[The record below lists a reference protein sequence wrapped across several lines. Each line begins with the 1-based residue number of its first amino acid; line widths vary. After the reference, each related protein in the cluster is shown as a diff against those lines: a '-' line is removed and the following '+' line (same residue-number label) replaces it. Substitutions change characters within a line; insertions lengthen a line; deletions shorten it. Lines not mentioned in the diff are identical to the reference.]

1 MEEGKLSPTK
11 CETAWEDIEKV
22 TPRGGTSP
30 FFLKLVGP
38 WVTHPTKRELS
49 TYRQIREMIPDP
61 HGRFSRLH
69 GLVKSENGRV
79 LGLLLSYINCKNL
92 TLTCAMRR
100 DPPVALRRKWKKQI
114 RWTVELLHIA
124 GIIWGNVKADNV
136 LIDDRDDAWVIDFSG
151 GYTEGW
157 VDKEH
162 AGTLEGDEQGLSK
175 IIEFI
180 GE

>member
-1 MEEGKLSPTK
+1 
-11 CETAWEDIEKV
+11 
-22 TPRGGTSP
+22 
-30 FFLKLVGP
+30 
-38 WVTHPTKRELS
+38 
-49 TYRQIREMIPDP
+49 
-61 HGRFSRLH
+61 
-69 GLVKSENGRV
+69 
-79 LGLLLSYINCKNL
+79 
-92 TLTCAMRR
+92 MRR